1 MQSSNSNIHL
11 SFDALK
17 VVKYAKMYEKLLEK
31 CTFLESCVKIKK
43 VAQNQESCS
52 KSKTLLKHCRAESV

>member
-1 MQSSNSNIHL
+1 MYLHMTEASMQSSNSNIHL

-31 CTFLESCVKIKK
+31 CTFFRKLC
-43 VAQNQESCS
+43 QN
-52 KSKTLLKHCRAESV
+52 